1 MALSPVSN
9 RSVAFRAPSQDVASR
24 PEGVSGPRAQ
34 GCFSPRPGSNVASQ
48 LQQDGFS
55 AGPQKGAEFKQ
66 FMEGLSE
73 VVKGLQQLTQMLQ
86 ASGIGEAPSLGGEDG
101 AEGVSGAEGASSASG
116 ASGAEG
122 ASSASGPS
130 SAGDSYQ
137 AGPTEAAGASG
148 EAPQGQVGDWIKQA
162 QKLLAAAGIPA
173 DKMNAQDIAKIV
185 EHESSG
191 NPSAINLTDQNAKD
205 GHPSIGLMQTIQPT
219 FDAFKL
225 PGHDD
230 IRNPVDNIVAAVRYA
245 VDRYGSVSN
254 TPGIKGLNGGS
265 GYVGY

>member
-1 MALSPVSN
+1 MALSTVSN
-9 RSVAFRAPSQDVASR
+9 RSAAIRAPSQNVASR
-24 PEGVSGPRAQ
+24 PDGVSGARVQ
-34 GCFSPRPGSNVASQ
+34 GGGCQKPGSNLAAQ
-48 LQQDGFS
+48 RQQDGFS
-55 AGPQKGAEFKQ
+55 AGPQQGAQFQ
-66 FMEGLSE
+66 AFMEGLNE

-86 ASGIGEAPSLGGEDG
+86 ANGLGETPSLGGEDG
-101 AEGVSGAEGASSASG
+101 VEAPSGMSGADG
-116 ASGAEG
+116 ASG
-122 ASSASGPS
+122 ASGPS
-130 SAGDSYQ
+130 SAGDAYQ
-137 AGPTEAAGASG
+137 AGPSETTGSEATGSAG

-173 DKMNAQDIAKIV
+173 DKMNAQDIARIV

-254 TPGIKGLNGGS
+254 TPGIKGLQGGS